1 MVPRLEESETV
12 SSATVFELA
21 GVYTYSE
28 FFVCA
33 QRKPLLIVDT

>member
-1 MVPRLEESETV
+1 MLPCLEESETV
-12 SSATVFELA
+12 SSATAFELA

-28 FFVCA
+28 FYFCA